1 MSKLDVT
8 SLQNRNQQQ
17 QNDRQNANN
26 NPVNAASAG
35 RRVEHYAHTR
45 NDLRIHNNLSNL
57 AAHVN
62 VLSYKAYLGRRK
74 VKTVLTY
81 VILN

>member
-26 NPVNAASAG
+26 NPINTTLAG
-35 RRVEHYAHTR
+35 RRVEHYVNSG
-45 NDLRIHNNLSNL
+45 NDLRIHNNLSGL
-57 AAHVN
+57 AARVN
-62 VLSYKAYLGRRK
+62 VLSYKAYLSRRK
-74 VKTVLTY
+74 VKTILTY
-81 VILN
+81 IFLN